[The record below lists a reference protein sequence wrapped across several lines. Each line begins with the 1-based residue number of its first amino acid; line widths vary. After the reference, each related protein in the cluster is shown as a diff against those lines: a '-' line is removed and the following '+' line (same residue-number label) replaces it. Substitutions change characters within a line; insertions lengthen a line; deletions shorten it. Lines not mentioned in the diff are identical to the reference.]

1 MGFLEIINRK
11 KINIAITII
20 AVVCIL
26 CVTTGNGI
34 AMSRAECKHLRT
46 DIRALRTGLQ
56 ASRFAIR
63 DLLDSRARAQS
74 DAEDK
79 RLRKQL
85 LDLSEAIGTQTDNL
99 RDKEATWDRE
109 CRRKLFL
116 DAP

>member
-1 MGFLEIINRK
+1 
-11 KINIAITII
+11 
-20 AVVCIL
+20 
-26 CVTTGNGI
+26 
-34 AMSRAECKHLRT
+34 MSRAECKHLRT